1 MKSFLRRIVV
11 IVFVTPAKL
20 DIIVELRH
28 VLEVVNPNTI
38 LIPNTTD
45 QGSSMVGEAY
55 SLRLNNL
62 QFRMDR
68 LLRKV
73 AVLWSCIPT

>member
-28 VLEVVNPNTI
+28 VLEVGNPNTI
-38 LIPNTTD
+38 LRLNTTD
-45 QGSSMVGEAY
+45 QGSLVVGEAY
-55 SLRLNNL
+55 ILQLGNL
-62 QFRMDR
+62 QFRMGL

-73 AVLWSCIPT
+73 VELW

>member
-28 VLEVVNPNTI
+28 VLEVGNPNTI
-38 LIPNTTD
+38 LRLNTTD
-45 QGSSMVGEAY
+45 RGSLVVGEAY
-55 SLRLNNL
+55 ILQLGNL
-62 QFRMDR
+62 QFRMGL

-73 AVLWSCIPT
+73 VELW